1 MCGKGSITTVAEA
14 RRAVKTLTGS
24 QLSLEFDR
32 SSVTRVRHL
41 VTVSA
46 QEAGLSGIVLEDFVL
61 AVHEAVTNA
70 VRYGTPPRGI
80 AMWREPTA
88 LVCEVTDKGPGIPD
102 EVLSREE
109 PATRFDFGGRG
120 LWLMNR
126 LAELVVRTGPEG
138 TTIRLCAA
146 LA

>member
-1 MCGKGSITTVAEA
+1 V
-14 RRAVKTLTGS
+14 RTLTGS
-24 QLSLEFDR
+24 LLSLEFDR

-46 QEAGLSGIVLEDFVL
+46 QEAGLEGAALEDFVL

-80 AMWREPTA
+80 AMWRETGE
-88 LVCEVTDKGPGIPD
+88 LVCEITDKGPGIPAEMLD
-102 EVLSREE
+102 RDQ

-126 LAELVVRTGPEG
+126 LAHLVVRTGTDG
-138 TTIRLCAA
+138 TVIRLCVP
-146 LA
+146 LT

>member
-1 MCGKGSITTVAEA
+1 M
-14 RRAVKTLTGS
+14 RTLTGS
-24 QLSLEFDR
+24 LLSLEFDR

-46 QEAGLSGIVLEDFVL
+46 QEAGLEGMALEDFVL

-80 AMWREPTA
+80 AMWREPGV
-88 LVCEVTDKGPGIPD
+88 LICEITDQGPGIPAEALD
-102 EVLSREE
+102 RDE

-126 LAELVVRTGPEG
+126 LADLTVRTGSDG
-138 TTIRLCAA
+138 TAVRLCAS

>member
-1 MCGKGSITTVAEA
+1 
-14 RRAVKTLTGS
+14 LTGS
-24 QLSLEFDR
+24 LLSLEFDR

-46 QEAGLSGIVLEDFVL
+46 QETGLKGVALEDFVL

-80 AMWREPTA
+80 AMWREPGE
-88 LVCEVTDKGPGIPD
+88 LICEITDKGPGIPAEILD
-102 EVLSREE
+102 RDE

-126 LAELVVRTGPEG
+126 LAGLAVRTASDG
-138 TTIRLCAA
+138 TTIRLSTA
-146 LA
+146 LT